1 MIKKP
6 IYSVILFMCFL
17 LTTSILNCT
26 QDKQVEICNNGIDDD
41 EDSFIDCD
49 DLDCSGTESCPVEI
63 CNNGIDDDGDT
74 FTDCA
79 DGDCFDDPACD

>member
-1 MIKKP
+1 MKRSFLIL
-6 IYSVILFMCFL
+6 ISVLCILSSF
-17 LTTSILNCT
+17 TYTSCSE
-26 QDKQVEICNNGIDDD
+26 KAKSEICNNGIDDD